1 MRNLTPIIL
10 LIATILSSAE
20 LKLRDP
26 RRDSDP
32 HTKTH
37 FKPRTFSSVH
47 EWMQHRDELRRR
59 ILVSAGLWPMPRR
72 DPIKAQSH
80 GELRRDGYIVEK
92 LLIETLPGFYVGAN
106 IYRPTTPT
114 RKAPGVLI
122 AHGHWKNGRIEHN
135 EHYSVPALG
144 AALAANGYVALA
156 YDMVGYNDTRQI
168 QHKFGDS
175 DQDRLWSFGPLP
187 LQLWNSLR
195 VLDYLAAR
203 PEVDRARLAVTG
215 ASGGGTQTYLLAAV
229 DDRIKISIPT
239 DMVSA
244 RFQGDDPCEMSPGLR
259 INTNNMEIAAAVAP
273 RPMLLLSS
281 AKDWTSDTPTI
292 EFPAIREIYNLF
304 GHADQVESFQVDT
317 EHGYNL
323 AQRRTAIQFLDKHF
337 GMPAKL
343 TEPEAFKEPPSE
355 FLVGAAAPQEAD
367 RDAVFRSWQ
376 TLLTARN
383 ARTSAAR
390 KSELLRSLTGGH
402 WPTKAIF
409 VVTAGDS
416 FLHRDGESDVVPAR
430 LLQGKPAETVIALH
444 KDGTE
449 AAQKMPAIKQAA
461 ERQSRIL
468 LLDVF
473 ATGAAAPNRG
483 RHGDHLVFHYA
494 DGAIQV
500 QDILT
505 AAAWSVEHGASR
517 IRLSCGEGTE
527 EVCRLAAAVSPFR
540 LRVDPPATKP
550 KPLQIPGLAAAGF
563 N

>member
-1 MRNLTPIIL
+1 MRFFIL
-10 LIATILSSAE
+10 IPLLAGIILSSAE

-26 RRDSDP
+26 RGDPDP

-37 FKPRTFSSVH
+37 FKPRQFTSVQ
-47 EWMQHRDELRRR
+47 EWTQHRDQLRRR
-59 ILVSAGLWPMPRR
+59 ILAATGLWPMPRR
-72 DPIKAQSH
+72 EPVKVQSH
-80 GELRRDGYIVEK
+80 GELRRPGYVVEK

-106 IYRPTTPT
+106 IYRPTGVT

-144 AALAANGYVALA
+144 AALAVNGYVALA

-203 PEVDRARLAVTG
+203 TEVDPARLAVTG

-229 DDRIKISIPT
+229 DDRIRVSIPT

-244 RFQGDDPCEMSPGLR
+244 RFQGDDPCEMAPGLR
-259 INTNNMEIAAAVAP
+259 INTNNMEIAAAMAP

-281 AKDWTSDTPTI
+281 AKDWTSDTPTL

-304 GHADQVESFQVDT
+304 GQADQVESFQVDS

-323 AQRRTAIQFLDKHF
+323 AQRRTAIQFLGKHF
-337 GMPAKL
+337 GMPAGL
-343 TEPEAFKEPPSE
+343 TEPEVFNEPPAE

-367 RDAVFRSWQ
+367 REAVFRGWQ
-376 TLLTARN
+376 NLMTTRN
-383 ARTSAAR
+383 ARSSGTR
-390 KSELLRSLTGGH
+390 KAELLRIITGGY
-402 WPTKAIF
+402 WPAKAIF
-409 VVTAGDS
+409 VATAGDS
-416 FLHRDGESDVVPAR
+416 FLHRDGETDVVPAR
-430 LLQGKPAETVIALH
+430 LLQGKAAETVIALH

-473 ATGAAAPNRG
+473 GTGAATPNRA

-505 AAAWSVEHGASR
+505 AAAWSVEHGATR
-517 IRLSCGEGTE
+517 IRLLCGDGME
-527 EVCRLAAAVSPFR
+527 EVCRLAASVSPFR
-540 LRVDPPATKP
+540 LRLESPAAKP